1 MKRIIILATIG
12 VFSLSSCASR
22 RTKTE
27 QTTETTKDSVK
38 TVTSSLNASEV
49 ITQMT
54 ATFTGGEPL
63 IIDTPKGRTKI
74 SGSGNVV
81 IEQTST
87 NTDVNAEIKERVRV
101 ETKIEYQEKIVE
113 KESWLRWW
121 YLVIAFFAG
130 WLIGRYV
137 KV

>member
-1 MKRIIILATIG
+1 MKRIIILVTIG
-12 VFSLSSCASR
+12 VFLLSSCASR

-49 ITQMT
+49 VTQMT

-74 SGSGNVV
+74 SGSGNVT

-87 NTDVNAEIKERVRV
+87 NTDVNAQTEERVRV
-101 ETKIEYQEKIVE
+101 ETKIEFREKIVE
-113 KESWLRWW
+113 SKGWLRWW
-121 YLVIAFFAG
+121 YLLIAFCAG

>member
-1 MKRIIILATIG
+1 MKHTILLLTIG
-12 VFSLSSCASR
+12 VFLLSSCASK

-27 QTTETTKDSVK
+27 QTTETTKDSVR

-81 IEQTST
+81 IEQTSK

-101 ETKIEYQEKIVE
+101 ETKNEFREKIVE
-113 KESWLRWW
+113 RKGWLRWW
-121 YLVIAFFAG
+121 YLVIAFAVGYFIS
-130 WLIGRYV
+130 WVR
-137 KV
+137 K